1 MLKVYKMPNG
11 HKYRFDDSN
20 VPPGA
25 VLVSPKPKK
34 AEKPA
39 KTEKTEKKAAPKKS
53 NKAKKPSNKAKKAA
67 TK

>member
-1 MLKVYKMPNG
+1 MLRVYKMPNG

-20 VPPGA
+20 VPEGA

-34 AEKPA
+34 PA
-39 KTEKTEKKAAPKKS
+39 KPEKAEKKAAPKKS
-53 NKAKKPSNKAKKAA
+53 NKAKKPSNKAKKAE